1 MRISD
6 WSSYVCSSDLAERAI
21 IAKQFQGKEVTFA
34 LGASVAASALSKF
47 VGRAMVAPVADAFD
61 SYLVAL
67 WGTCLFIVLSIICM
81 LVYCVLA
88 LWEESWRQ
96 EPLRNDEEA
105 LTTEVQEHKQAPV
118 EVKQKPRRRSRSIS
132 VKPLITQA

>member
-21 IAKQFQGKEVTFA
+21 ISKQFQGKEVTFA

-61 SYLVAL
+61 SCLVAL
-67 WGTCLFIVLSIICM
+67 WGTCVFIVLSIICM

-88 LWEESWRQ
+88 LWEESWRSEARRVGQ
-96 EPLRNDEEA
+96 EG
-105 LTTEVQEHKQAPV
+105 VSKG
-118 EVKQKPRRRSRSIS
+118 RSRWS
-132 VKPLITQA
+132 P